1 MKNNRLFLFLSL
13 LLTSV
18 GMMAQSDVTATVR
31 SAGTATMSNGIITIG
46 ISAKG
51 KVTNLTCNGS
61 GNLIST
67 EGGGI
72 YFSCNEPDYHEIE
85 ADNTVLKVNTPD
97 MAEVVF
103 TKQSPL
109 GVKWSQGYILRKGES
124 GVYMY
129 ITAEGNANNAEVG
142 EMRIVYRMND
152 AYYNYGYVTD
162 KMQGA
167 IPSRDEMLRSEQR
180 QVQDATF
187 RLDDGTIYTKYNW
200 ANFIKDD
207 PFHGIMG
214 AANGAWTI
222 PVSPEYINGG
232 PMRQELT
239 VHADTK
245 STLFLQM
252 LHGGHF
258 GAGSQ
263 PYATGSKKIYGP
275 FFLYLNSGASHEAMI
290 ADAAAKAQE
299 LQSQWPFQWF
309 ENDLYDRERATVTGR
324 IAVDDALQAAQ
335 HYRVVL
341 SKTAEPMNEGDG
353 YIFWGETGSDG
364 SFSIPHVRKDTY
376 VLTAYALDGGN
387 CGQMTQEGVVVSGTS
402 TDLGTIEWAVEK
414 FNQTVFRLGE
424 SDRLA
429 DGFKLSEAP
438 RAYENYQSVPA
449 NLTFTVGESDP
460 ANDWYYAQAKAGKW
474 TIKFKAGEKNLG
486 MMRLTGAAAGAS
498 NLGHLY
504 IKVNGTQ
511 VGHWGDF
518 YNDGSIYRSGNRAGR
533 FQYRS
538 TDFGASRLKAND
550 WNTIDLQINSLSG
563 TIGGIMWDCV
573 KLELADDGV
582 EYCDFVGYGNG
593 VKPTF
598 GSEVESGGQTL
609 QLISV
614 GDETFNN
621 RIAVGPVSRNTS
633 DNCFKF
639 RDASEIYYGLFSQY
653 ADRNLS
659 VLNLHDGDKV
669 TIEITKK
676 DTETEALKFC
686 GTPVVEGAS
695 ADDVVVS
702 GKTYT
707 VSTSEPSVNLDLVST
722 GSVYVKA
729 IRIDKAPGG
738 EVGIRDVIAPV
749 DRRRAEGIYDLM
761 GRRVVNPVKGH
772 LYIINGKKM
781 VFNE

>member
-1 MKNNRLFLFLSL
+1 MKTKSF
-13 LLTSV
+13 LLTGLLMASMGV
-18 GMMAQSDVTATVR
+18 MAQSDVTASVR
-31 SAGTATMSNGIITIG
+31 SAGTATMSNGIVTIG

-51 KVTNLTCNGS
+51 KVTNLTYNGS
-61 GNLIST
+61 SNLIST

-72 YFSCNEPDYHEIE
+72 YFSCNEPDYHEIG
-85 ADNTVLKVNTPD
+85 ADKTELKVNTAD

-129 ITAEGNANNAEVG
+129 ITAEGNDNNAEVG

-152 AYYNYGYVTD
+152 SFYNYGYVTD
-162 KMQGA
+162 KMQGN

-187 RLDDGTIYTKYNW
+187 KLDDGTIYTKYNW

-214 AANGAWTI
+214 SQYGAWTI

-258 GAGSQ
+258 GAGAQ
-263 PYATGSKKIYGP
+263 AYPAGSKKIYGP
-275 FFLYLNSGASHEAMI
+275 FFLYLNSGDSHDAMI

-299 LQSQWPFQWF
+299 LQGQWPFQWF
-309 ENDLYDRERATVTGR
+309 DNDLYDRDRATVTGK
-324 IAVDDALQAAQ
+324 IAVDDALQSATS
-335 HYRVVL
+335 YRVVL
-341 SKTAEPMNEGDG
+341 SKTAEPLNEGDG
-353 YIFWGETGSDG
+353 YIFWGETAADG
-364 SFSIPHVRKDTY
+364 SFSIPNVRKDTY

-387 CGQMTQEGVVVSGTS
+387 CSQLTREGIVVNGSS
-402 TDLGTIEWAVEK
+402 TDLGTIQWTVDK
-414 FNQTVFRLGE
+414 FDQTLFRLGE
-424 SDRLA
+424 SDRLT
-429 DGFKLSEAP
+429 DGFKLSDAP
-438 RAYENYQSVPA
+438 RAYENYQQVPA
-449 NLTFTVGESDP
+449 SLTFTVGENDP
-460 ANDWYYAQAKAGKW
+460 ANDWYYAQVKAGKW
-474 TIKFKAGEKNLG
+474 TVKFKAGDKSLG
-486 MMRLTGAAAGAS
+486 MMRLTGAAAGVA

-504 IKVNGTQ
+504 IKLNGTQ

-538 TDFGASRLKAND
+538 VDFGASRLNAND

-573 KLELADDGV
+573 KLELADDNV

-593 VKPTF
+593 VKPSF
-598 GSEVESGGQTL
+598 GSEVQCGDQTL
-609 QLISV
+609 QLIST
-614 GDETFNN
+614 GSEDFNN
-621 RIAVGPVSRNTS
+621 RIAVGPVARNST

-639 RDASEIYYGLFSQY
+639 RDASEVYYGLFSQY

-659 VLNLHDGDKV
+659 VLDLHDGDRV
-669 TIEITKK
+669 TVEITKK
-676 DTETEALKFC
+676 DTETEALKFY
-686 GTPVVEGAS
+686 GTPVVEGVS
-695 ADDVVVS
+695 ADDVVES

-707 VSTSEPSVNLDLVST
+707 VSTSAASVSLDLVST

-729 IRIDKAPGG
+729 IRIDKSSNTPT
-738 EVGIRDVIAPV
+738 GIREVESAADKRSTGV
-749 DRRRAEGIYDLM
+749 YDLM
-761 GRRVVNPVKGH
+761 GRRVTNPVKGH
-772 LYIINGKKM
+772 LYIMNGHK
-781 VFNE
+781 VLF